1 VPSGTDGRRGSFP
14 SAYGRPSGNIKCGSH
29 HELLPYLF
37 LYNHSFL
44 SRLSP
49 ISLACRRPWRPC
61 AATDRPASLPVC
73 QPSTHPSAAG
83 PSSAATVAMN
93 VRPACAAGPCCSLP
107 SRHGPPRPSRGG
119 WKAAARDPVRELR
132 RRLLGNEIL
141 HWRELSHQC
150 ELPLHP
156 GGEPPRATASPDDL
170 SSSCPNLPWCK
181 L

>member
-1 VPSGTDGRRGSFP
+1 MPSRTDGRRGSFP

-37 LYNHSFL
+37 LYSHSFL

-83 PSSAATVAMN
+83 PSSAATAAMN
-93 VRPACAAGPCCSLP
+93 ARPACAAGPFFFFFAVVLFECYNMPVFKKYAFFYFKLSCM
-107 SRHGPPRPSRGG
+107 RGG
-119 WKAAARDPVRELR
+119 GICTSKLEADT
-132 RRLLGNEIL
+132 LL
-141 HWRELSHQC
+141 STC
-150 ELPLHP
+150 
-156 GGEPPRATASPDDL
+156 
-170 SSSCPNLPWCK
+170 
-181 L
+181 